1 MASLSAVSLAVET
14 SGREAPIEPGPLE
27 LLLLPNG
34 ISADGILFSILL
46 HSALIALLPWL
57 LPIMFPRE
65 RAMRPY
71 SLAQMLR
78 ETDYQPIIFR
88 GLPQFAGAGAGARPR
103 APIKRR
109 SLNHSEAGTAHAAR
123 PLPDYIGP
131 VVIVSNSPN
140 ATNRVQTIRR
150 PELIAPP
157 KLKFPVRLQTMVM
170 LPTSTTPILLASHRA
185 LPKPARAA
193 EILIA
198 EAKVQKPALIVSTSR
213 LSAPFTKAPTVYSVA
228 TPTVLTPQTQWQ
240 MNAKK
245 MVVVMNA
252 VSVPPTLSQ
261 TIPNAEL
268 EGNFTVMPS
277 QLSGTQDAR
286 ADAEGKPESASTAA
300 GAGSSLHPSAEP
312 VAASELGRVD
322 GRGAAPTGTS
332 GGGTGAEASLPGG
345 KNIGTGQSVMEISIL
360 GGVPGPSGQGVITGP
375 LPPRSYGITIISGGS
390 NGGASRDL
398 GVFNR
403 SETVYTVNI
412 PMKDL
417 GGNPWSMQ
425 YAMADSAAPNN
436 GLLIPPFALK
446 KVAAVNPG
454 AEAMIDLGPV
464 FVAGIIDRQ
473 GKLQDL
479 RAIRAQDPRSQT
491 AVAALAQWEFQPAQL
506 DGQPV
511 ASKVL
516 FGVSLPERER

>member
-14 SGREAPIEPGPLE
+14 SGREAPIESGPLE

-71 SLAQMLR
+71 SLAQVLR

-88 GLPQFAGAGAGARPR
+88 SLPQFAGAGAGARPR

-131 VVIVSNSPN
+131 VVIVSNSPS

-157 KLKFPVRLQTMVM
+157 KVKFPGRLQTMVM

-193 EILIA
+193 AILIA

-213 LSAPFTKAPTVYSVA
+213 LSAPFTKAPTVHSVA

-261 TIPNAEL
+261 NIPNAEL

-277 QLSGTQDAR
+277 HFQVRRTRGRTRKESLKTPAR
-286 ADAEGKPESASTAA
+286 QRGAEGRWPPAA
-300 GAGSSLHPSAEP
+300 RP
-312 VAASELGRVD
+312 
-322 GRGAAPTGTS
+322 
-332 GGGTGAEASLPGG
+332 
-345 KNIGTGQSVMEISIL
+345 
-360 GGVPGPSGQGVITGP
+360 
-375 LPPRSYGITIISGGS
+375 
-390 NGGASRDL
+390 
-398 GVFNR
+398 
-403 SETVYTVNI
+403 
-412 PMKDL
+412 
-417 GGNPWSMQ
+417 
-425 YAMADSAAPNN
+425 
-436 GLLIPPFALK
+436 
-446 KVAAVNPG
+446 
-454 AEAMIDLGPV
+454 
-464 FVAGIIDRQ
+464 
-473 GKLQDL
+473 
-479 RAIRAQDPRSQT
+479 
-491 AVAALAQWEFQPAQL
+491 
-506 DGQPV
+506 
-511 ASKVL
+511 
-516 FGVSLPERER
+516 